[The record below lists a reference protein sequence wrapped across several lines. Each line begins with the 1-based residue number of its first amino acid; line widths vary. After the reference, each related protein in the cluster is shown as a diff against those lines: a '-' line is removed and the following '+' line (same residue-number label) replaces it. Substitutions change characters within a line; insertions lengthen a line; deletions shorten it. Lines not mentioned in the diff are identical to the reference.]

1 MRLKLAT
8 AFALLFF
15 AVLAFVLIKV
25 SRSVP
30 VPVTRPD
37 PAESAPFAFD
47 HTAVSGSET
56 FNILEKFLR
65 ISPRHSG
72 SHGATVAA
80 EFIAAQLESA
90 GLTPSVDIFTN
101 ITPAGAVTFRNVTAT
116 INGNTSNCIVLISH
130 YDTKKGISN
139 SFTGANDSGSST
151 ALLLQLASVLK
162 NSTSSVPD
170 IVLAFVDGEE
180 CMEFYSASDG
190 LHGSKRLAQKLS
202 RKYNRKGV
210 LAAIVLDMIGD
221 RDLTVTVPKNCS
233 SRLISRLFEAAHAE
247 NARDL
252 FSLYNPIL
260 DDHVPFSDMGIPALD
275 IIDFYYGSA
284 PRLNDYWH
292 TDEDS
297 IDKIAPESLETIG
310 RITIRLVNSLIA
322 NPL

>member
-15 AVLAFVLIKV
+15 AGLAFVLIKV
-25 SRSVP
+25 SRTVP
-30 VPVTRPD
+30 ETGSKTVK
-37 PAESAPFAFD
+37 AAPFAFD
-47 HTAVSGSET
+47 HTAVSGSEA
-56 FNILEKFLR
+56 FSILEKFLR

-72 SHGATVAA
+72 SHGAAVAA
-80 EFIAAQLESA
+80 EFIAAQLKSA
-90 GLTPSVDIFTN
+90 GLKPSADIFTN
-101 ITPAGAVTFRNVTAT
+101 TTPAGAVTFRNVTAT
-116 INGNTSNCIVLISH
+116 IPGNSNSCIVLISH
-130 YDTKKGISN
+130 YDTKIGISD

-151 ALLLQLASVLK
+151 ALLLQLASVFK
-162 NSTSSVPD
+162 NSTSSNPD

-180 CMEFYSASDG
+180 CMEFYSVSDG
-190 LHGSKRLAQKLS
+190 LHGSKRLAQKLAEDYG
-202 RKYNRKGV
+202 RENI

-247 NARDL
+247 NVRNL

-310 RITIRLVNSLIA
+310 RITVRLVNSLIA
-322 NPL
+322 TPLD